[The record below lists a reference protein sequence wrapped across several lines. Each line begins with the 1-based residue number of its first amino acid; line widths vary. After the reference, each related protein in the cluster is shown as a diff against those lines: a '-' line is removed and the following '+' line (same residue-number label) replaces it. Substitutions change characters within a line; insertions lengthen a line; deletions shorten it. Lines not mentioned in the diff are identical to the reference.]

1 MDYEKSL
8 NDLEKILIDLR
19 EKNNEI
25 PILVEGEK
33 DIEAL
38 KKLNIKGIIFSLN
51 KGMSLTNFCDLI
63 SKKYNKI
70 ILLTDWDKK
79 GGQLCYKL
87 KKNLLGRVDCITDYR
102 KKIAQKTTIKTVEG
116 LPSWIETINKNIQI
130 NISKK
135 Y

>member
-19 EKNNEI
+19 DKNNEI
-25 PILVEGEK
+25 PIIVEGEK

-38 KKLNIKGIIFSLN
+38 KKLNIIGIILSIN
-51 KGMSLTNFCDLI
+51 KGLSVTNFCDLI
-63 SKKYNKI
+63 AKKYDKI
-70 ILLTDWDKK
+70 IILTDWDKK

-87 KKNLLGRVDCITDYR
+87 KNNLIGRVDCNADYR

-116 LPSWIETINKNIQI
+116 LPSWIDTIIKKI
-130 NISKK
+130 NHL
-135 Y
+135 

>member
-19 EKNNEI
+19 ENNIGI

-38 KKLNIKGIIFSLN
+38 KKLDINGIIISFN
-51 KGMSLTNFCDLI
+51 KGMSVTNFCDI
-63 SKKYNKI
+63 IAKKYDKI
-70 ILLTDWDKK
+70 IILTDWDKK
-79 GGQLCYKL
+79 GGQLCYML
-87 KKNLLGRVDCITDYR
+87 KKNLIGRVDCITDYR

-116 LPSWIETINKNIQI
+116 LPSWIDTLRKKINHL
-130 NISKK
+130 
-135 Y
+135 

>member
-8 NDLEKILIDLR
+8 NDLEEILKDLR
-19 EKNNEI
+19 DQNI
-25 PILVEGEK
+25 DTPILVEGDK

-38 KKLNIKGIIFSLN
+38 KKLKIFGTILSLN
-51 KGMSLTNFCDLI
+51 KGMSITNFCDFL

-70 ILLTDWDKK
+70 IILTDWDKK

-87 KKNLLGRVDCITDYR
+87 KKNLTGRVICNTDYR

-116 LPSWIETINKNIQI
+116 LPSWIETIKIKI
-130 NISKK
+130 NLL
-135 Y
+135 